1 MLRKI
6 FVSLI
11 TICAIVFSFNS
22 AECRKVIFV
31 INTGQTMKISDPFHE
46 IPESIIWSA
55 ENLSANDEIGII
67 TFGEIPRVIRPL
79 SSIKDNPI
87 DNLQI
92 EYSGKSNASAALLQ
106 AVDILSQ
113 KFNTDRTIIFF
124 TDGENLLDEK
134 SQNIMFVEN
143 VKAGLR
149 QAQWLGIPVYILS
162 LRADVNPQNYHSYE
176 WAKEIPLNYLD
187 LMSAIRTIF
196 HNDFKTPHLEI
207 FTKNI
212 SNNNLE
218 FEVPISNPEKL
229 KIILLSSSAG
239 NATLNNFS
247 NVASVK
253 RNFINIFELNAPTTN
268 KFEMTTN
275 YPQGTGLTLDVIPT
289 VNGILQTEISSSL
302 FAENVLEITPVYRNN
317 SDSKILADKFF
328 DNKTVALQINDKN
341 FWGKVKDGTI
351 NLAIPNAEEN
361 ISLQKVHFEDL
372 GIIFEG
378 DDTAQLK
385 NPKNSIAWI
394 IALLAISVILIL
406 SWLIHKKNYSVASAA
421 ILSAEKNIFSF
432 KGKLKICAR
441 NAEDSSPREFNLFR
455 LNSAQISLSKIL
467 EECNF
472 EDFQNV
478 EGIIIKPA
486 AQGILIENNSNCTI
500 TKENILIEH
509 GKIIELNYNDSII
522 IAPVNLILTFESLKP
537 N

>member
-1 MLRKI
+1 M
-6 FVSLI
+6 
-11 TICAIVFSFNS
+11 
-22 AECRKVIFV
+22 
-31 INTGQTMKISDPFHE
+31 
-46 IPESIIWSA
+46 
-55 ENLSANDEIGII
+55 
-67 TFGEIPRVIRPL
+67 
-79 SSIKDNPI
+79 
-87 DNLQI
+87 
-92 EYSGKSNASAALLQ
+92 
-106 AVDILSQ
+106 
-113 KFNTDRTIIFF
+113 IIF
-124 TDGENLLDEK
+124 D
-134 SQNIMFVEN
+134 N
-143 VKAGLR
+143 V
-149 QAQWLGIPVYILS
+149 
-162 LRADVNPQNYHSYE
+162 
-176 WAKEIPLNYLD
+176 
-187 LMSAIRTIF
+187 
-196 HNDFKTPHLEI
+196 
-207 FTKNI
+207 TKI
-212 SNNNLE
+212 
-218 FEVPISNPEKL
+218 
-229 KIILLSSSAG
+229 
-239 NATLNNFS
+239 
-247 NVASVK
+247 
-253 RNFINIFELNAPTTN
+253 
-268 KFEMTTN
+268 
-275 YPQGTGLTLDVIPT
+275 YD
-289 VNGILQTEISSSL
+289 
-302 FAENVLEITPVYRNN
+302 
-317 SDSKILADKFF
+317 

-341 FWGKVKDGTI
+341 FGGKVKDGTI

-522 IAPVNLILTFESLKP
+522 IAPANLILTFESLKP